1 MNPTYIKRVTT
12 LDHFEY
18 SGEIEIEKIRD
29 WHRVFVD
36 VLSDNS
42 TRYSYNVIDKIYQVK
57 KITEHPWSYA
67 VLWDLGSICFIFSNE
82 GDAILVA
89 MSICGVTGMPN
100 SV

>member
-36 VLSDNS
+36 VLSDS
-42 TRYSYNVIDKIYQVK
+42 TRYDVNDKIYQVK

-67 VLWDLGSICFIFSNE
+67 VLWGLGSICFIFSNE